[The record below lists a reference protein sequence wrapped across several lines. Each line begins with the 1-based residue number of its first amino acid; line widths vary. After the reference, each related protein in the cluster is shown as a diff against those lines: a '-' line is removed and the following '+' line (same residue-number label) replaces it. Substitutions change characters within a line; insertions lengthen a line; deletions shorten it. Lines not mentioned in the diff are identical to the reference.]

1 MLIFILRR
9 LGMLFSVLIG
19 VVTLVFFLIHMI
31 PGDPVDIM
39 LGENAFATDKE
50 AMRRDLGLDRPLH
63 VQYFKYLEGL
73 TRGDLGTSLLSRRPV
88 LTEILERFPASVEL
102 MLGAMLIALLISV
115 PLGILAAMKPRSPL
129 DAFAMLVSFLG
140 VAIPSFW
147 LGPLLILLF
156 AIQLNWLPVNERG
169 GIEHLILPALT
180 LGTSLAA
187 ILSRMI
193 RSSLLEVLG
202 EDYIRTARAKGLGE
216 STVVLKHAFRNAL
229 IPVITIVGLQVGVL
243 LSGAIITEFIFDW
256 PGLGTLLLQA
266 IHNRNYPLVQ
276 GCILFIATVYVL
288 VNLFTDIAYG
298 WADPRIRGEG
308 RGARGE

>member
-1 MLIFILRR
+1 MIRR
-9 LGMLFSVLIG
+9 LVMLFSVLLG

-39 LGENAFATDKE
+39 LGENALAADKA

-63 VQYFKYLEGL
+63 VQYFGYLAGVV
-73 TRGDLGTSLLSRRPV
+73 RGDLGTSLLNRQPV
-88 LTEILERFPASVEL
+88 LTEILHRFPASVEL
-102 MLGAMLIALLISV
+102 MAGAMFIALLISV
-115 PLGILAAMKPRSPL
+115 PMGILAAMKPRSLL
-129 DAFAMLVSFLG
+129 DAVAMLISFLG
-140 VAIPSFW
+140 AAIPSFW

-156 AIQLNWLPVNERG
+156 AIHLDWLPVNERG
-169 GIEHLILPALT
+169 GLEHLVLPALT

-216 STVVLKHAFRNAL
+216 RTVVLKHALRNAL

-243 LSGAIITEFIFDW
+243 LSGAIITEAIFDW
-256 PGLGTLLLQA
+256 PGLGTLLLQS

-276 GCILFIATVYVL
+276 GCILFISTVYVI
-288 VNLFTDIAYG
+288 VNLLTDIAYG
-298 WADPRIRGEG
+298 WADPRVRLK
-308 RGARGE
+308 